1 VLLRILKSK
10 IQRVRVTS
18 TELYYEGSLT
28 LDPVLM
34 DAAAMLPGER
44 VQVVNLNNGER
55 LETYLIRGRTP
66 GNGEVVLNGPA
77 ARRGYVGDEVIILSY
92 ALMGPEDAAGHM
104 PVVVVL
110 DGQNRPVEKR

>member
-1 VLLRILKSK
+1 VLLSILKSK
-10 IQRVRVTS
+10 IQRARITG

-28 LDPVLM
+28 LDPILM
-34 DAAAMLPGER
+34 DAAGMLPGER
-44 VQVVNLNNGER
+44 VQVVNINNGER

-92 ALMGPEDAAGHM
+92 ALMGPEDAAGHL
-104 PVVVVL
+104 PVVLVL